1 MMIKNLQDTVTLSN
15 GVKMP
20 GFGLGVY
27 KVTDDGEIDHAVKSA
42 IAAGYRMIDTA
53 AIYQN
58 EEGVGKA
65 IKESGVP
72 REEIFITSKVWNDDQ
87 GYESTLKAFDTSLE
101 KLGLEYIDL
110 YLIHWAV
117 KGKYVDTW
125 KALEKLYKDG
135 KVKAIGVSNFNPHH
149 IEDIKRECEIMPMVN
164 QIELHPYLIQEDVR
178 AYCKE
183 NNIQVES
190 WSPLARGRLLDHP
203 VLQAIAEQHG
213 KTTAQVILRWNIQH
227 GIITIPKSSKKD
239 RIVSNADIFNF
250 ELSSDEMKAI
260 DGLNKNERTGKD
272 PDNFQF

>member
-1 MMIKNLQDTVTLSN
+1 MIKNLQDTLTLSN

-27 KVTDDGEIDHAVKSA
+27 KVTEEREIDHAVKSA

-65 IKESGVP
+65 IKESGIP

-87 GYESTLKAFDTSLE
+87 GYESTLQAFETSLK
-101 KLGLEYIDL
+101 KLDLEYIDL

-125 KALEKLYKDG
+125 KALETLYKEG

-164 QIELHPYLIQEDVR
+164 QIELHPYLTQEDVR
-178 AYCKE
+178 TYCNE
-183 NNIQVES
+183 NNIRVES
-190 WSPLARGRLLDHP
+190 WSPLARGRLLDHQ
-203 VLQAIAEQHG
+203 VLQEIADQHN

-227 GIITIPKSSKKD
+227 GIITIPKSSKKE

-250 ELSSDEMKAI
+250 ELSAEEMKAI
-260 DGLNKNERTGKD
+260 DALNKNERTGKD